1 MDNSCMKTS
10 RNIGI
15 DLLKSIAIFG
25 VIVIHLCSAG
35 YSNPVLSGN
44 WISTVFWGSLVRG
57 SVPIFLMCSG
67 ALLLDSSKELTI
79 KKLYFKNILRIV
91 LAMFIWS
98 MLYKVYHLIASD
110 TLEISSLIQ
119 SLKEVFL
126 FKQEFHMYYIHIM
139 IIVYVFLPITRVF
152 VKNATQKELLYALSI
167 WFILGIVYPTAR
179 VYWPFNLL
187 SGIPAQWLIN
197 MTYASIGYGILG
209 FYITRYPLSTKCNC
223 LLSVAGFIFVFGLT
237 TYVSVKNG
245 ILYEGFLEGMS
256 VGVALLATGIFG
268 LFYNMKD
275 KMSCKASILCTK
287 LSKGSFCIF
296 LVHVFVIYLFGYFGI
311 GVNDFPCFV
320 SIPLLSA
327 LNLFLSYVIYFIMSK
342 IPFVNRW
349 LI

>member
-1 MDNSCMKTS
+1 MDSRKKTQ
-10 RNIGI
+10 RDIGI

-25 VIVIHLCSAG
+25 VIVIHVCSAG
-35 YSNPVLSGN
+35 YSNPVLSFN
-44 WISTVFWGSLVRG
+44 WISTVFWGSLVRE

-67 ALLLDSSKELTI
+67 VLLLDPSKEITI
-79 KKLYFKNILRIV
+79 KRFYFRNILRIV

-98 MLYKVYHLIASD
+98 MFYKVYHLIASG

-119 SLKEVFL
+119 SLKEVIL
-126 FKQEFHMYYIHIM
+126 LKQEVHMYFIHIM

-152 VKNATQKELLYALSI
+152 IKNATQKELLYALSI
-167 WFILGIVYPTAR
+167 WFILGIVYPTVR
-179 VYWPFNLL
+179 VYYPFNLL
-187 SGIPAQWLIN
+187 SGIPVQWLIN

-209 FYITRYPLSTKCNC
+209 FYLTRYPLSTKCNC
-223 LLSVAGFIFVFGLT
+223 LLFVVGFIFVFGLT
-237 TYVSVKNG
+237 MYMSAKNEL
-245 ILYEGFLEGMS
+245 LYEGFLEGMS

-268 LFYNMKD
+268 LCYNMND
-275 KMSCKASILCTK
+275 KMSCNVSAHCTK

-296 LVHVFVIYLFGYFGI
+296 LVHVFVIYLLNHLGI

-327 LNLFLSYVIYFIMSK
+327 LNLLLSYAIYFILSK
-342 IPFVNRW
+342 IPFINRW